1 MAESDLTRDEILG
14 TNFEYTQA
22 GSLAPED
29 TVSGPWA
36 GGDEIT
42 ADKLN
47 QFDKGI
53 SDAYV
58 GIIAVADNLST
69 MSTQVNQIQYV
80 VNSEENNG
88 GLAAQVGRLDSEIT
102 LLKDDDTKSG
112 SIAKSIKDAVDPVK
126 VRLDAIDGTTPTTL
140 KSRVDDI
147 ESKYASKNDLTTQM
161 NTAFNEN
168 AFINEIKNAHRTGNE
183 LSSPA
188 NNYEDSLDSRF
199 DDIEAVLRS
208 KNNNSKGAN
217 LNARFIALEAAIE
230 TITGSDVDSGSLTA
244 LAARIAVLEDAL
256 KSALDSDED
265 NVWDTLEDYLQGLE
279 EDVANLKAEIGQ
291 FDNSR
296 IDALET
302 VISHTKDASDETDK
316 GGLTQRIDALEASIG
331 DNEGNS
337 LSGRVAALEG
347 INADNRLN
355 DLEDIATEVAAARG
369 ESANL
374 DARLDTLAV
383 AETVNSALETKAAAA
398 DLTTLTGRVA
408 TLEGKD
414 TVVMTVAAFEA
425 LDVASDTVNKNADYI
440 VGPYTEEDNIYKY
453 YRIINNQK
461 ELISGAASGSGN
473 NSAEIVNVLPQAAD
487 ASEEMDYY
495 LFNSTLGA
503 YEHYRYIRGQFYKIG
518 GDRYSNTQINNLI
531 DTAVAGLGADDK
543 RYYATY
549 GKITETVN
557 GEEVTKE
564 NMFSLYEV
572 DKTDTEHSN
581 PVLVSRFEIT
591 GGGGGQSAASN
602 LTVTPITK
610 SPVIALSEDKL
621 EITVEYSSTDED
633 TGSSYSGTYAWRIGG
648 ATVETGSIYNG
659 LKTFDLT
666 NYCPVGTQR
675 SATLSV
681 TDETGTLVTRT
692 WTIQRVNISM
702 TSNFNESYAYTA
714 NETVNFVYSTT
725 GSISKTVHVILAGT
739 ALPTVTSD
747 SAGTNIPYQL
757 PAKPHGTYLL
767 EAYLTANAGG
777 KELETPIPHIYK
789 DVMYVDE
796 NSTTPLLGCAYRYGQ
811 IDVTQYGV
819 LNIPYTVYD
828 PVNKYPTITLKR
840 NDEVISTFTTDKMDN
855 IWAYRA
861 TTVGTETLSIEC
873 GSAKVTISLNVT
885 ELPEEITPIT
895 DNLAFDFNPAGRSN
909 IEINTNVAEG
919 EPVVA
924 WTSGT
929 TSITLSDGFDLNN
942 GGYQIDAD
950 GNTYFCVKAGNR
962 ATVNFNL
969 FGLDSA
975 NTGANFKCIFKVSQV
990 RNVNAQILSCISEN
1004 NGTPIGIDM
1013 RAHEAKIY
1021 TSADSLMQPYSED
1034 DRIEFEYNISPLT
1047 GDSIIMT
1054 YEDGVGARPL
1064 LYNSDHI
1071 LTQSEPVP
1079 ITIGSDDCD
1088 VAIYR
1093 LKVYRAALTDAN
1105 ILKNFY
1111 ADAVTPEEM
1120 LDRYNRNQIY
1130 DAEGKLTPESV
1141 VAACPDLKVI
1151 CIEAPYFTND
1161 KADYV
1166 KNTTVTCRQGNGRS
1180 HDNWTFTNGFH
1191 VGQGTSSNRYGAA
1204 GRNIDIIFGF
1214 DGTHTVVSK
1223 IPENT
1228 VQGYVSKVEFADGT
1242 ILTGADA
1249 KINLSDESV
1258 ENSWFNIKV
1267 NIASSENANNAL
1279 LQKRYN
1285 RYLPYKT
1292 PGQRR
1297 DSRVKNSMEF
1307 QNCVIFIKENSSDM
1321 ADHREFL
1328 DNEWH
1333 FYGIGNIGDSKKTD
1347 NTRVNDPTDLNEFVV
1362 EISDNNLPN
1371 SMFQTGVYWTDE
1383 THTATTYENLGMEYM
1398 KYPVTAAEWN
1408 NENNLARKSLSVDG
1422 YVSGTEIDKDTGEEK
1437 DVITNWDSSFEFRYD
1452 MGTKDGETMD
1462 KAEIKAQQRL
1472 NKEKWIEMYTWFV
1485 TCPDDRFAAEL
1496 GNWFI
1501 VESPLYWYV
1510 FTERYTMIDN
1520 RAKNSFWHF
1529 GKTYITEAEAEEM
1542 GADAENYTI
1551 NNAAAAINNGYRFDL
1566 WDYDNDTALGI
1577 DNSGILNIT
1586 YGKEDVD
1593 FIEGS
1598 SALLYNAGRSVFWR
1612 RIRGL
1617 MGTQLA
1623 NMYSS
1628 TVSVQ
1633 AWNAQNLIDE
1643 FDAWQNQF
1651 PEELWRLDIE
1661 RKYIRPYR
1669 DGSYN
1674 STTQEYVKNVT
1685 FLRDMANGR
1694 KRYQRRQFER
1704 DMEIYMATKYLQAA
1718 VLEDTIDLRL
1728 GVPSAAS
1735 AAVVPANY
1743 TLKIV
1748 PYSDMYLR
1756 VMYGNV
1762 APTSQ
1767 RVKAGQEYDITPPAT
1782 IDDPSTLQIVIY
1794 GASRI
1799 QELSDLSACYIR
1811 DNNFSKARK
1820 LRKLVLGN
1828 KTVGYENAVI
1838 ASVGLGNNPLLE
1850 ELNLRNCTGLTS
1862 NLDLSSCV
1870 NLQKL
1875 YAENTGL
1882 RGVTFATNGKLIEA
1896 ILPNTLTSLGL
1907 RNLYDLTNLTLAGND
1922 YISSFVCENTNGI
1935 DSKSIVEDIVDTLNT
1950 TSLLGINWELNSTTI
1965 LQELLKKRN
1974 NGKDIEITGK
1984 IKING
1989 ALGSQEIKNYRTAW
2003 PGVEWDTS
2011 NANTFNQSHII
2022 YKYADIIDDET
2033 GDIVTK
2039 GAQIY
2044 ETYINSG
2051 TAFPDPWNSD
2061 PEYQLIEAAPT
2072 KEPNIRNKYIFGTLL
2087 SGGTYQR
2094 NSGWTIETHT
2104 SSIAAENAAASR
2116 DDYPVNEE
2124 ELTVIATFS
2133 TEPQLY
2139 KIRWFL
2145 EPEDANAVAET
2156 TDEQAQPYGGGANI
2170 VAPTIR
2176 EMRTAGYETV
2186 RGFSANTVAKTCS
2199 YRIFDGWTVSP
2210 TNIAPTEIG
2219 GTYDIYGH
2227 WLQRSNINYMNEM
2240 INDDFPVEEKLFLAS
2255 RLADI
2260 RGSEAFDLMDRF
2272 ALQMGY
2278 NGPDAT
2284 WSLSSMRTFDANTA
2298 AVYRT
2303 GIKPFANP
2311 EKGFTLMLDYKLGT
2325 RSSESAIE
2333 AILASCLATINGT
2346 TVGFKL
2352 YYDPREEGTL
2362 RVPRVGFG
2370 STDSTTSSSNNICV
2384 VNNNTEYRHIVVLR
2398 HEAGSKNLYVYSGS
2412 DASGFKVDM
2421 NAAVNTLYW
2430 QAGDLTS
2437 DAELVLGGLINP
2449 DNTHINAYGTIYA
2462 ASYWDE
2468 DLGRSECQRLAN
2480 WCHETMT
2487 FAVADYSE
2495 NTTAHSTN
2503 IDNIALTALNASD
2516 AGMFTEPM
2524 ESSFTPNVTTISWE
2538 NSTLRQFYNT
2548 RIFDSLPVVLQSAM
2562 ALKTVH
2568 YREALYQSAN
2578 MTTGFNITTQDK
2590 TSQDF
2595 IFAPTFREL
2604 RETSETAS
2612 NYGSEANG
2620 PFPWYK
2626 ASTFTVLN
2634 GASSTFET
2642 ITGNAQYAN
2651 IRFPHVPLIFNQKI
2665 VANFTATTENAYSV
2679 LAGQNK
2685 ALRRGDILIVVNSDS
2700 ASYPFMYVDSTD
2712 VNTGITLAT
2721 DASTNYPALKLPT
2734 GNTGGWV
2741 AATGWWT
2748 RSILSGSQQTRFK
2761 FIQVSSNGNV
2771 NSTNRGT
2778 SATSSIVYS
2787 LAI

>member
-1 MAESDLTRDEILG
+1 MATIDDLKSLSYEPSGQLADNYDEETG
-14 TNFEYTQA
+14 HW
-22 GSLAPED
+22 
-29 TVSGPWA
+29 SGGA
-36 GGDEIT
+36 EIT
-42 ADKLN
+42 ASKLN
-47 QFDKGI
+47 RIDNGILNATLGVNDLATAVEELQTQMGSIDDNDNSGILNDIHALDTRLDKVDGGDTLTSSKTLATRVNDLEQTVGETALGAGNTLTSLVASVQNIPANLSSTLETMQRSIAANTESVSHYHSVQDEVQNAHRYNEEHPSPEGI
-53 SDAYV
+53 ETDTLNQRFNDIEARLASIDGGAISGNDNLAARVQAIREELDATHNAELDNDTLAAHLDRIEDSIDALD
-58 GIIAVADNLST
+58 GII
-69 MSTQVNQIQYV
+69 
-80 VNSEENNG
+80 NNATT
-88 GLAAQVGRLDSEIT
+88 GLAATRSEIEAARGNNNET
-102 LLKDDDTKSG
+102 LNARLNAMDDTISGKANSSSLATVATSG
-112 SIAKSIKDAVDPVK
+112 S
-126 VRLDAIDGTTPTTL
+126 
-140 KSRVDDI
+140 
-147 ESKYASKNDLTTQM
+147 YNDLQNKPT
-161 NTAFNEN
+161 NVS
-168 AFINEIKNAHRTGNE
+168 AFINDAGYLTEHQDISGKADISTVNE
-183 LSSPA
+183 L
-188 NNYEDSLDSRF
+188 
-199 DDIEAVLRS
+199 
-208 KNNNSKGAN
+208 
-217 LNARFIALEAAIE
+217 
-230 TITGSDVDSGSLTA
+230 
-244 LAARIAVLEDAL
+244 
-256 KSALDSDED
+256 
-265 NVWDTLEDYLQGLE
+265 
-279 EDVANLKAEIGQ
+279 
-291 FDNSR
+291 
-296 IDALET
+296 
-302 VISHTKDASDETDK
+302 
-316 GGLTQRIDALEASIG
+316 
-331 DNEGNS
+331 
-337 LSGRVAALEG
+337 
-347 INADNRLN
+347 
-355 DLEDIATEVAAARG
+355 
-369 ESANL
+369 
-374 DARLDTLAV
+374 
-383 AETVNSALETKAAAA
+383 
-398 DLTTLTGRVA
+398 VA

-414 TVVMTVAAFEA
+414 TIVVDKPATGSNYTNDIPNIESPSA
-425 LDVASDTVNKNADYI
+425 NADYLI
-440 VGPYTEEDNIYKY
+440 QADDDKY
-453 YRIINNQK
+453 YYWRYINNNW
-461 ELISGAASGSGN
+461 ELISGAGGGGTGN

-495 LFNSTLGA
+495 LFNSTIGA

-549 GKITETVN
+549 GKVTETIN
-557 GEEVTKE
+557 NEEVTQE

-572 DKTDTEHSN
+572 DKTDTDHSN
-581 PVLVSRFEIT
+581 PILVSRFQIT
-591 GGGGGQSAASN
+591 GGSGGQSAASN

-621 EITVEYSSTDED
+621 EITVEYNSTDED

-648 ATVETGSIYNG
+648 STVETGNIYNG

-714 NETVNFVYSTT
+714 NDTVNFVYSTT
-725 GSISKTVHVILAGT
+725 GSISKTVHVILDGT

-767 EAYLTANAGG
+767 EAYLTATAGG

-796 NSTTPLLGCAYRYGQ
+796 NSTTPLLGCSYRYGQ
-811 IDVTQYGV
+811 INVTQYGV

-840 NDEVISTFTTDKMDN
+840 NDQVISTFTVDKMDN

-873 GSAKVTISLNVT
+873 GSAKVTISLNIT
-885 ELPEEITPIT
+885 ELPEEIAPIT

-909 IEINTNVAEG
+909 TEINTNVAAG
-919 EPVVA
+919 ESVVA

-929 TSITLSDGFDLNN
+929 TSITLSNGFDLNN

-975 NTGANFKCIFKVSQV
+975 NTGSNFKCIFKVSQV

-1130 DAEGKLTPESV
+1130 DTEGKLTPESV

-1166 KNTTVTCRQGNGRS
+1166 KDTTVTCRQGNGRS

-1228 VQGYVSKVEFADGT
+1228 VQGYVSRVEFADGT
-1242 ILTGADA
+1242 VLTGADA
-1249 KINLSDESV
+1249 KINLSDTSV

-1292 PGQRR
+1292 PAQRR
-1297 DSRVKNSMEF
+1297 NPRVKNSMEF
-1307 QNCVIFIKENSSDM
+1307 QNCVIFIKESSQDM
-1321 ADHREFL
+1321 SAHREFL

-1371 SMFQTGVYWTDE
+1371 SMFQTGVYWTDD
-1383 THTATTYENLGMEYM
+1383 THTTTTYENLGMEYM
-1398 KYPVTAAEWN
+1398 KYPITADEWN

-1422 YVSGTEIDKDTGEEK
+1422 YVSGTKIDKDTGEEK

-1542 GADAENYTI
+1542 GADAANYTI

-1828 KTVGYENAVI
+1828 NTAGYENAVI

-1862 NLDLSSCV
+1862 NLDLSSCI

-1907 RNLYDLTNLTLAGND
+1907 RNLYDLTSLTLAGND

-1935 DSKSIVEDIVDTLNT
+1935 DSKSIVEDIVDTLNA

-1989 ALGSQEIKNYRTAW
+1989 ALGSQEIKNYRSAW

-2033 GDIVTK
+2033 GDVVTK

-2051 TAFPDPWNSD
+2051 TTFPDPWNSD

-2094 NSGWTIETHT
+2094 NSGWTIEGHT

-2145 EPEDANAVAET
+2145 ESEDANAVAET

-2210 TNIAPTEIG
+2210 TNIVPTEIG

-2240 INDDFPVEEKLFLAS
+2240 ANDDFPVEEKLFLAS

-2260 RGSEAFDLMDRF
+2260 RGSEAFGLMDRF

-2303 GIKPFANP
+2303 GIKPFADS

-2352 YYDPREEGTL
+2352 YYDPREEGTS

-2370 STDSTTSSSNNICV
+2370 NTDSTTSSSNNICV
-2384 VNNNTEYRHIVVLR
+2384 INNNTEYRHIVVLR

-2524 ESSFTPNVTTISWE
+2524 GSSFTPNVTTISWE

-2548 RIFDSLPVVLQSAM
+2548 RIFDSLPVILQSAM
-2562 ALKTVH
+2562 TLKTVH
-2568 YREALYQSAN
+2568 YREALYQNVN

-2626 ASTFTVLN
+2626 ASTFTVLD

-2651 IRFPHVPLIFNQKI
+2651 IRFPHIPLIFNQKI

-2721 DASTNYPALKLPT
+2721 DTSTNYPALKLPT